1 MAVIKLEDEKE
12 YYEKNS
18 RKLDIDND
26 EVMKSK
32 GIYPYVSK
40 FDAATLDRFIICG
53 FLQKKGK
60 LAEVTRA
67 KRRWFIM
74 IASVPINGDEG
85 QYVGPT

>member
-12 YYEKNS
+12 YYEKNA

-40 FDAATLDRFIICG
+40 FDPATLDRFIICG

-85 QYVGPT
+85 QFVGPT